1 MEVVV
6 VGVVEV
12 GESLKEKSSPA
23 PTLGVGMRVVHIAVP
38 PLPYREERAALH
50 KELESTKAELQDLQL
65 KRDRVSW
72 CSAGIAESKA
82 RLQELA
88 DCLRAALPHQVGP
101 SYGGQM
107 ARVQSEHPQHRI
119 PSFP

>member
-1 MEVVV
+1 M
-6 VGVVEV
+6 G
-12 GESLKEKSSPA
+12 SLRLEKALKQIKSRLNLSC
-23 PTLGVGMRVVHIAVP
+23 LRVGMSCSHCFP
-38 PLPYREERAALH
+38 PCREERAALQ

-82 RLQELA
+82 RLQKLA
-88 DCLRAALPHQVGP
+88 DCLRAALPQQVGP
-101 SYGGQM
+101 SYGGKR
-107 ARVQSEHPQHRI
+107 AHVPSEHPQHYI